1 MKKYISTVL
10 IPSLLLQLC
19 GCYSFQ
25 NIPTEELYNQEDRED
40 IIIIDIN
47 DYEYLFQAQNY
58 KVINDT
64 IEGKAMRN
72 KINNDIE
79 KEVFK
84 GKVALSDI
92 KSVKEDKINYVTT
105 SLLILCMG
113 IIVGAATLASI
124 GMSGWGY

>member
-1 MKKYISTVL
+1 MKRYISTIL
-10 IPSLLLQLC
+10 IPCLLLQLC

-25 NIPTEELYNQEDRED
+25 NISTEELYNQKDRED
-40 IIIIDIN
+40 ITIIDAN

-58 KVINDT
+58 KIINDT

-72 KINNDIE
+72 KINNDVE

-92 KSVKEDKINYVTT
+92 KSVKEDRINYVNT
-105 SLLILCMG
+105 SLLILCIG